1 MENAVQTLYTGLKN
15 LGVNVYSPS
24 QHSAACPTPYCVLKL
39 QNKIRFGDFSSN
51 TRYLD
56 VLCYT
61 PKNDYA
67 KVLDYQ
73 HEIESY
79 MKSVQDKLMIR
90 DTGTTTTPYF
100 DTAVNGWMT
109 SVQYALYE
117 RRK

>member
-1 MENAVQTLYTGLKN
+1 MENSVQTLYTGLKG
-15 LGVNVYSPS
+15 LGVDVYFPR
-24 QHSAACPTPYCVLKL
+24 QHRGDCISPYCVLKL
-39 QNKIRFGDFSSN
+39 QSKIRFGSFSSN

-73 HEIESY
+73 HEIDSY
-79 MKSVQDKLMIR
+79 MKLMQDKLMIR
-90 DTGTTTTPYF
+90 DTGTATPPYF